1 MSDIRRSDISSTE
14 LSTLGSGHLKLQQ
27 KHRREQLVR
36 DVVKYIILGVATLV
50 LIVPIIVVLF
60 AASKTSVEYGT
71 TNALTPPGNPFH
83 FANYVRAFVEG
94 RMALGF
100 LNTILVMAV
109 ALTGA
114 VLLGSMVAYVMSR
127 FRFKG
132 RRIVLLA
139 FLFETLV
146 PAVTT
151 QVATFRIVN
160 FLGLYNTRWAAIMLF
175 MGTDVIAIYIFLQ
188 FMDKISMS
196 LDESAMLD
204 GASYLRIFGQ
214 IILPLTKPAITTVL
228 IIKGVAI
235 YNEFYLP
242 FLYMP
247 RRDLH
252 MVSTALYAFQGPFGS
267 EWEVIC
273 AAIMIATIP
282 TLLLFLFLQKYIY
295 NGFTSGSVTE

>member
-1 MSDIRRSDISSTE
+1 MSDTRSKSIPMPEGTY
-14 LSTLGSGHLKLQQ
+14 LSLQQ
-27 KHRREQLVR
+27 KHRRDQAIR
-36 DVVKYIILGVATLV
+36 DAVKYVILIIAALVA
-50 LIVPIIVVLF
+50 IVPIIVVFF
-60 AASKTSVEYGT
+60 AASKTPEEYAT
-71 TNALTPPGNPFH
+71 TNALAPPSNPFN
-83 FANYVRAFVEG
+83 FTNYVRAFTEG

-100 LNTILVMAV
+100 LNTMLVMALS
-109 ALTGA
+109 LTGA
-114 VLLGSMVAYVMSR
+114 VLLGSMVSYVISR

-132 RRIVLLA
+132 RHIILGA
-139 FLFETLV
+139 FLFATLV

-160 FLGLYNTRWAAIMLF
+160 ALGLYNTRWAAIILF
-175 MGTDVIAIYIFLQ
+175 MGTDVISIYIFLQ

-204 GASYLRIFGQ
+204 GASYLRIFAQ

-235 YNEFYLP
+235 YNEFYIP

-247 RRDLH
+247 RQDLH
-252 MVSTALYAFQGPFGS
+252 MVSTALYRFQGPYGS
-267 EWEVIC
+267 QWEVIC

>member
-1 MSDIRRSDISSTE
+1 MSAVQPTTHSAAANRRVK
-14 LSTLGSGHLKLQQ
+14 GQRV
-27 KHRREQLVR
+27 HRRDEIVGA
-36 DVVKYIILGVATLV
+36 VVKYFTLGIAALVA
-50 LIVPIIVVLF
+50 IVPIVVVLF

-71 TNALTPPGNPFH
+71 TNALTPPGNPFYI
-83 FANYVRAFVEG
+83 ANYIRAFTEG

-100 LNTILVMAV
+100 LNTVLVMAV
-109 ALTGA
+109 SLTGA
-114 VLLGSMVAYVMSR
+114 ILLGSMVAYVISR
-127 FRFKG
+127 FRFRG

-139 FLFETLV
+139 FLFATLV

-160 FLGLYNTRWAAIMLF
+160 FLGLYNTRWAAIVLF
-175 MGTDVIAIYIFLQ
+175 MGTDVISIYIFTQ
-188 FMDKISMS
+188 FMDKISIS

-204 GASYLRIFGQ
+204 GASYLRIFAQ
-214 IILPLTKPAITTVL
+214 IVLPLTKPAITTVL

-235 YNEFYLP
+235 YNEFYIP

-252 MVSTALYAFQGPFGS
+252 MVSTALYSFQGPFGS

-282 TLLLFLFLQKYIY
+282 TLLLFLFLQKDIY